1 MRGRYRTFT
10 GSSDGSR
17 ASITGHGGRNSM
29 GEIGG
34 KGGRKVA
41 EVWMAAI

>member
-1 MRGRYRTFT
+1 VRGRYRTFA

-17 ASITGHGGRNSM
+17 ASITGHGGPNSM

-34 KGGRKVA
+34 KGSRKVA
-41 EVWMAAI
+41 EVWMAVI